1 MHPRDQMSTAFV
13 YSEVDSLS
21 SISPKTSGA
30 MKLKVPARV
39 RSAVS
44 LDSTRLETPKSPI
57 LTHQSGAGL
66 TTKIFYIVETVSVF
80 RGRIEVMN
88 HT

>member
-1 MHPRDQMSTAFV
+1 MHPRDQISTAFV

-30 MKLKVPARV
+30 IKLKVPAKV

-66 TTKIFYIVETVSVF
+66 TTKTFYIVETVNVF
-80 RGRIEVMN
+80 RRRIKATN